1 MWVARAAFQFL
12 FTPSGKI
19 ILVVLAFLAWTAYQ
33 RMDATRNCKDEQ
45 ARVQLEEANRKLIEA
60 QRIAEAARARADR
73 SDAEIEQMGAERD
86 AILSELETR
95 GDVCAIPD
103 DLRQRLRA
111 IR

>member
-1 MWVARAAFQFL
+1 MWVAKAALSFFMG
-12 FTPSGKI
+12 PAGRI
-19 ILVVLAFLAWTAYQ
+19 VLVVLAFLAWTAYQ

-73 SDAEIEQMGAERD
+73 SDAEIEEMGAERD

-95 GDVCAIPD
+95 GDVCVIPD
-103 DLRQRLRA
+103 DIRQRLRA
-111 IR
+111 LR